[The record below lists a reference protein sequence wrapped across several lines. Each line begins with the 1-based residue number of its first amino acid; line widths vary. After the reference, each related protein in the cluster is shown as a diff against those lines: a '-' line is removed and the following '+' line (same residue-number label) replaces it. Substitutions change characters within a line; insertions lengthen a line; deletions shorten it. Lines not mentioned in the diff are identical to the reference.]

1 MSDPS
6 LFARQLERY
15 RKLLYGAT
23 DPLLI
28 EGLRKLIAELEIKV
42 AAPSVPRDAA
52 TPPDG
57 EPDRLGPA
65 S

>member
-1 MSDPS
+1 
-6 LFARQLERY
+6 
-15 RKLLYGAT
+15 
-23 DPLLI
+23 
-28 EGLRKLIAELEIKV
+28 LRKLIAELEIKV